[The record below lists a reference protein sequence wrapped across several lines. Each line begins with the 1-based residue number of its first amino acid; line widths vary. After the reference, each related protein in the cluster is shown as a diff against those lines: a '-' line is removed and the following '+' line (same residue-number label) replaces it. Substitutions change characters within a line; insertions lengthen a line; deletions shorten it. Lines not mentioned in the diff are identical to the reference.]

1 MIRRLS
7 AKKMVNPKATEME
20 NREQRNIRSEVR
32 YAEGSR
38 RVEGYALLFDTP
50 SDGLDF
56 TETISRG
63 ALEGVL
69 ERSDVK
75 AWLNHSPERGILAR
89 YRGGSEGNSL
99 ELEIDEKGLRYAF
112 DAPHTA
118 LGDELIENLKR
129 GDIDQ
134 SSFAFDVEEDKWTR
148 NTDGT
153 WSRSILQF
161 GRLYDVSP
169 VYDAAYSATS
179 VNMRGKELAEEEL
192 ARIEEEQ
199 RAAEDE
205 ARKAEEEAQRKAE
218 EEAKKMPDSYYE
230 EFMKQLNV

>member
-1 MIRRLS
+1 MRRIARKIRALS
-7 AKKMVNPKATEME
+7 AKTSVNPKVKIME
-20 NREQRNIRSEVR
+20 TREQRNIRSEVR
-32 YAEGSR
+32 MVEESR

-56 TETISRG
+56 TETIGRS
-63 ALEGVL
+63 ALDGVL

-89 YRGGSEGNSL
+89 YRGGYAANSL
-99 ELEIDEKGLRYAF
+99 ELEVDDKGLRYAF
-112 DAPHTA
+112 DAPLTA

-134 SSFAFDVEEDKWTR
+134 SSFAFDVEKDKWTK
-148 NTDGT
+148 NSDGT

-169 VYDAAYSATS
+169 VYDAAYSSTS

-192 ARIEEEQ
+192 ERI
-199 RAAEDE
+199 
-205 ARKAEEEAQRKAE
+205 AEEQRKAE
-218 EEAKKMPDSYYE
+218 EEARKEAEKMPDSYYDD
-230 EFMKQLNV
+230 FSKQINI